1 MKTPVI
7 GYAGS
12 KLHNWGEAPPKV
24 LMVAEATGGGSGR
37 HVAELAEGLL
47 KAGCRVHLLYSDLR
61 AEQAFRDAIASL
73 NGLRA
78 QQIPMRREP
87 HWSDMAFLWQ
97 IRRYMNK
104 VGGFDIVHAHSSKAG
119 VLARLA
125 AFGTGAAKIYTPHAM
140 RTMDPALHPAV
151 REFYRAVE
159 VGLARASCEAVI
171 AVSEYER
178 QHVIAQGVPAAK
190 THMVINGIPPVRLND
205 RPAIRAALGI
215 LPDEVAI
222 GFIGRLVPQK
232 APGRFVA
239 AVAAVARHHP
249 RVRGIL
255 VGSGPLRD
263 SVHNAARDAGIFKRI
278 VWVTDRPGPH
288 VLPAFDMLLM
298 PSLYEG
304 MPYVLLEALAV
315 GVPVVATDVGGVA
328 EAIEDR
334 VTGFVVA
341 QQDLAALLKKVQLL
355 VEDTDLR
362 HAMAEASLRKSGE
375 MSVERMIEQTLQ
387 VYRAA
392 LRSRHA
398 PDRHWPVVLDA
409 RRPMDSRYEP
419 MPPSPADA
427 EHVR

>member
-1 MKTPVI
+1 MKTPGI

-12 KLHNWGEAPPKV
+12 KFHNLSEVPPKV
-24 LMVAEATGGGSGR
+24 LIVAEATGGGSGR

-47 KAGCRVHLLYSDLR
+47 GAGCRVHLIYSDLR
-61 AEQAFRDAIASL
+61 AEQTFRDAVASL
-73 NGLRA
+73 KGVHAR
-78 QQIPMRREP
+78 QVPMRREP

-97 IRRYMNK
+97 IRRYIQK
-104 VGGFDIVHAHSSKAG
+104 AGGFDIVHAHSSKAG

-140 RTMDPALHPAV
+140 RTMDPTLHPGV
-151 REFYRAVE
+151 REFYRAIE
-159 VGLARASCEAVI
+159 VGLARTSCEAVI

-178 QHVIAQGVPAAK
+178 QHVIEQGVPAAK
-190 THMVINGIPPVRLND
+190 THVVTNGIPPVRLNG
-205 RPAIRAALGI
+205 RAAMRAALGI
-215 LPDEVAI
+215 VPEDVSI

-239 AVAAVARHHP
+239 AVADVARQQP

-263 SVHNAARDAGIFKRI
+263 SVHEAARDAGIFERI
-278 VWVTDRPGPH
+278 VWVTDRHGPE

-315 GVPVVATDVGGVA
+315 GVPVIATDVGGVA

-334 VTGFVVA
+334 VTGFIVP
-341 QQDLAALLKKVQLL
+341 QQDAAALFEKVQLL
-355 VEDTDLR
+355 VENPDLR
-362 HAMAEASLRKSGE
+362 QDMAKASLRKSGE
-375 MSVERMIEQTLQ
+375 MSVEHMVEQTLQ
-387 VYRAA
+387 VYCTA
-392 LRSRHA
+392 LRLRHA
-398 PDRHWPVVLDA
+398 QDRHLPVGLDA
-409 RRPMDSRYEP
+409 RR
-419 MPPSPADA
+419 AG
-427 EHVR
+427 

>member
-1 MKTPVI
+1 MKTPGI

-12 KLHNWGEAPPKV
+12 KFNLGEVPPKV
-24 LMVAEATGGGSGR
+24 LIVAEATGGGSGR

-47 KAGCRVHLLYSDLR
+47 RAGCRVHLIYSELR
-61 AEQAFRDAIASL
+61 AEQTFRDAVA
-73 NGLRA
+73 GLKGVHAR
-78 QQIPMRREP
+78 QVPMRREP

-97 IRRYMNK
+97 IRRYIQK
-104 VGGFDIVHAHSSKAG
+104 AGGFDIVHAHSSKAG

-140 RTMDPALHPAV
+140 RTMDPTLHPGV
-151 REFYRAVE
+151 REFYRAIE
-159 VGLARASCEAVI
+159 VGLARTSCEAVI

-178 QHVIAQGVPAAK
+178 QHVIEQGVPAAK
-190 THMVINGIPPVRLND
+190 THVVTNGIPPVRLNG
-205 RPAIRAALGI
+205 RAAIRAALGI
-215 LPDEVAI
+215 APEDVSI

-239 AVAAVARHHP
+239 AVADVARQQP

-263 SVHNAARDAGIFKRI
+263 SVHEAARDAGIFERI
-278 VWVTDRPGPH
+278 VWVTDRHGPE

-315 GVPVVATDVGGVA
+315 GVPVIATDVGGVA

-334 VTGFVVA
+334 VTGFIVP
-341 QQDLAALLKKVQLL
+341 QQDDAD
-355 VEDTDLR
+355 EGR
-362 HAMAEASLRKSGE
+362 
-375 MSVERMIEQTLQ
+375 
-387 VYRAA
+387 
-392 LRSRHA
+392 RSRASRSGRPLRACAA
-398 PDRHWPVVLDA
+398 P
-409 RRPMDSRYEP
+409 
-419 MPPSPADA
+419 A
-427 EHVR
+427 ES

>member
-1 MKTPVI
+1 MKTPVL

-61 AEQAFRDAIASL
+61 AEQAFRDAIGSL

-104 VGGFDIVHAHSSKAG
+104 IGGFDIVHAHSSKAG

-125 AFGTGAAKIYTPHAM
+125 AFGTGAVKIYTPHAM

-159 VGLARASCEAVI
+159 VGLARTSCEAVI

-178 QHVIAQGVPAAK
+178 QHVVAQGVPAAK

-215 LPDEVAI
+215 VPDEVAI

-263 SVHNAARDAGIFKRI
+263 SVHKAARDAGIFERI
-278 VWVTDRPGPH
+278 VWVTDRQGPH

-334 VTGFVVA
+334 VTGFVVP
-341 QQDLAALLKKVQLL
+341 QQDAAALLEKVQLL
-355 VEDTDLR
+355 VEHADLR
-362 HAMAEASLRKSGE
+362 QAMAEASLRKSGE
-375 MSVERMIEQTLQ
+375 MSVEHMVEQTLQ

-392 LRSRHA
+392 LRLRYARNGHL
-398 PDRHWPVVLDA
+398 PVGLDA
-409 RRPMDSRYEP
+409 RRQVDPRYEP
-419 MPPSPADA
+419 MPPSRADA

>member
-61 AEQAFRDAIASL
+61 AEQVFRDAIASL

-87 HWSDMAFLWQ
+87 HWSDMAFLCQ

-104 VGGFDIVHAHSSKAG
+104 IGGFDIVHAHSSKAG

-263 SVHNAARDAGIFKRI
+263 SVHEAARDAGIFKRI
-278 VWVTDRPGPH
+278 VWVTDRQGPH

-334 VTGFVVA
+334 ITGFVVA
-341 QQDLAALLKKVQLL
+341 QQDAAALLEKVQLL
-355 VEDTDLR
+355 VEDADLR

-375 MSVERMIEQTLQ
+375 MRVERMIEQTLQ

-392 LRSRHA
+392 LRRRHA

-409 RRPMDSRYEP
+409 RRPIDPRYEP

>member
-12 KLHNWGEAPPKV
+12 KLHKWGEAPPKV

-37 HVAELAEGLL
+37 HVTELAEGLL

-61 AEQAFRDAIASL
+61 AEQAFRDAISSL
-73 NGLRA
+73 DGLRA

-104 VGGFDIVHAHSSKAG
+104 IGGFDIVHAHSSKAG

-125 AFGTGAAKIYTPHAM
+125 AFGTGTVKIYTPHAM

-190 THMVINGIPPVRLND
+190 THMVTNGIPPVRLND

-239 AVAAVARHHP
+239 AVADVARHHP

-263 SVHNAARDAGIFKRI
+263 SVHKAAREAGIFKRI
-278 VWVTDRPGPH
+278 VWVTDRQGPH

-341 QQDLAALLKKVQLL
+341 QQDSAALLEKVQLL
-355 VEDTDLR
+355 VEDADLR
-362 HAMAEASLRKSGE
+362 HAMAEASVRKSGE

-392 LRSRHA
+392 LRRRHA
-398 PDRHWPVVLDA
+398 PDRHWPVVVDA
-409 RRPMDSRYEP
+409 RRPIDSRYEP